1 VAIFVAVV
9 VSDPFAES
17 VDTTKTINRHQQRC
31 SVVWASV
38 FGQCHDTGGFFDL
51 RLTYIWQV
59 TTFWVNCPLWDSQL
73 GKLSLPSLRGRSMRS
88 TPCIFMHFGVEAT

>member
-51 RLTYIWQV
+51 RLTYI
-59 TTFWVNCPLWDSQL
+59 
-73 GKLSLPSLRGRSMRS
+73 
-88 TPCIFMHFGVEAT
+88 